1 MARPDFREVLA
12 WALFAAVTAV
22 YVHSTS
28 QLELCKAQLEISR
41 ADMRASTSF
50 STGGDTGP
58 WDRGNAGLSNEP
70 SEAVP
75 YVDALFNEPSEAI
88 PFVDALPDIHDSANV
103 DTASGAT
110 RCKPIAFAQQARMQ
124 PNSALASFST

>member
-58 WDRGNAGLSNEP
+58 RDRGNAGL
-70 SEAVP
+70 
-75 YVDALFNEPSEAI
+75 NEPSEAI
-88 PFVDALPDIHDSANV
+88 AFVGVLPDVRDSANV

-110 RCKPIAFAQQARMQ
+110 RCKPVSFAQEARMQ
-124 PNSALASFST
+124 PNSALASASI

>member
-1 MARPDFREVLA
+1 MPLLRLSMARPDFREVLA
-12 WALFAAVTAV
+12 WVLFAAVTAV

-50 STGGDTGP
+50 LTGGDTGP
-58 WDRGNAGLSNEP
+58 RDRGNAGLSNEP
-70 SEAVP
+70 SEA
-75 YVDALFNEPSEAI
+75 I
-88 PFVDALPDIHDSANV
+88 PFVGVRPDVRDSANV

-110 RCKPIAFAQQARMQ
+110 RCKPISFAQEARTH
-124 PNSALASFST
+124 ATLLRAR